1 MVVSI
6 GRGHNTVG
14 TPERNNPAA
23 AGTIKAAPAKIV
35 AVSFNPM
42 AKEPLE
48 HTLCTGCGHTFRSPN
63 R

>member
-42 AKEPLE
+42 A
-48 HTLCTGCGHTFRSPN
+48 N